1 MTEANGYF
9 HLIIMKINN
18 LDSLTKLAIK
28 YKTDKCPQ
36 IKHPYTPVYF
46 ELLKDKRESVKKV
59 LEIGI
64 GKGASLLMWR
74 DFFPNAQIYGVDIIP
89 EALVS
94 GKRIKSY
101 LCDQTKESDLQELI
115 KNIGSDLDL
124 IIDDGSHIRA
134 DQLFACKTLMPLVK
148 KDVLYIIE
156 DVRDPQIA
164 ASYLSEYN
172 CEIPPM
178 RRRYRDDNIIL
189 VRNNLMATDTQAN
202 ISIFA
207 KPAFLNVRPNKPFK
221 YGGKPPLR
229 GRLMR
234 MSSITRGEQIASR
247 IGAKLNPANGYQND
261 ICIYV
266 KPPYEPRGDFM
277 FEGKKAYL
285 DICDSPELTDLAKKH
300 PEVTV
305 ISDSKMSFETLKTI
319 LPNKIVNIPEH
330 HCNFER
336 QRRRRKEITTVGCIR
351 NSGSF
356 KYMPKDIRKRLS
368 ERGMELVEFAK
379 IFTRDDVVNFY
390 KNVDIQIIW
399 RPYMDASKN
408 KLRNPMRIINASSFG
423 IPTIM
428 YEEKSAEEMK
438 GCYIPVHTLDEF
450 LVEVDKLRSNPKLY
464 EKYAK
469 RCIEKS
475 EKYHIDNIAKLYK
488 SLASE

>member
-1 MTEANGYF
+1 MV
-9 HLIIMKINN
+9 LNN
-18 LDSLTKLAIK
+18 LDPLTKLALR

-36 IKHPYTPVYF
+36 IKHPYTPIYF
-46 ELLKDKRESVKKV
+46 ELLKDKRESVRKV

-64 GKGASLLMWR
+64 GKGASLLMWQ
-74 DFFPNAQIYGVDIIP
+74 DFFPNAQIFGIDILP
-89 EALVS
+89 EALYND
-94 GKRIKSY
+94 KRIKSY
-101 LCDQTKESDLQELI
+101 LCDQTKESDLAEAI
-115 KNIGSDLDL
+115 RNIGSDLDL

-134 DQLFACKTLMPLVK
+134 DQIFTCKTLMPLVK

-156 DVRDPQIA
+156 DVREPQTA
-164 ASYLSEYN
+164 ATYLNEYN

-178 RRRYRDDNIIL
+178 RRKFRDDNIII
-189 VRNNLMATDTQAN
+189 VRNNSMAMDTQTN

-207 KPAFLNVRPNKPFK
+207 KPAFLNVHPNQPFK
-221 YGGKPPLR
+221 YEGKPPRR

-234 MSSITRGEQIASR
+234 MSSITRGEQIADY
-247 IGAKLNPANGYQND
+247 IGARLNPTDSYQND

-266 KPPYEPRGDFM
+266 KPPYEPGDDFV

-285 DICDSPELTDLAKKH
+285 DICDVPVLIDVVKKH
-300 PEVTV
+300 PEVAV
-305 ISDSKMSFETLKTI
+305 ISDSKMSFETLKAI

-336 QRRRRKEITTVGCIR
+336 LRRKRKEITTVGCIR

-356 KYMPKDIRKRLS
+356 KYMPKGIKERLS
-368 ERGMELVEFAK
+368 ERGIELIEFDK
-379 IFTRDDVVNFY
+379 IFTRADVVNFY
-390 KNVDIQIIW
+390 LNIDIQIIW
-399 RPYMDASKN
+399 RPYMDSSKN

-428 YEEKSAEEMK
+428 YEEKSAEEME

-450 LVEVDKLRSNPKLY
+450 LAELDKLRSNPKLY
-464 EKYAK
+464 EQYTK

-475 EKYHIDNIAKLYK
+475 EEYHIENIAKLYK
-488 SLASE
+488 NLTLE